1 MIQRANIFLMVVFS
15 LIFACCGKHSERH
28 VLSEADRMLSVGKSD
43 SAYHV
48 LNKINSHDLNDEDKA
63 LYCLLMTQAMYGMD
77 MESEVDTLIDC
88 SIKYYTGRDN
98 AMLAE
103 SYYYKGVVNYAI
115 NNADDAMICLKK
127 AESLSS
133 GLPDKELYFKILA
146 YISRINFKS
155 ENYSLALKYGKESLL
170 YAEKNG
176 KPTFI
181 ALTYNLLACIFEKL
195 GNNDSAYVYV
205 MKNIKFADGIKSD
218 KSKAI
223 MYANIADYYSQK
235 GETKLYEKYLNKSSS
250 LYVLPDVLNRYA
262 LIKYNEGKFDEADSL
277 WNKALAMSDGKG
289 KVEILETIIS
299 NLKEEDNYKI
309 LYNCYKQ
316 LDFLKDSIRR
326 QQHTQQIQDIQLRYD
341 NDMMKRKYDVI
352 VTRIA
357 IVLVAVFLLSV
368 IFILLLKYKQKQNKT
383 KLLQSQILIDSY
395 NKQIEEYKKSGK
407 DNTRKIKMLEK
418 KLSSVYSEQTDV
430 FTRGR
435 ACYWQILD
443 NGSVVTWKKDDYIDF
458 IEYYKLVNLSFVVQI
473 EREYKSL
480 THGNKFLLILQ
491 DMGKTETELQKILG
505 TTIGTIRVQQ
515 SRIRKKYIGD
525 SACV

>member
-1 MIQRANIFLMVVFS
+1 M
-15 LIFACCGKHSERH
+15 
-28 VLSEADRMLSVGKSD
+28 
-43 SAYHV
+43 
-48 LNKINSHDLNDEDKA
+48 
-63 LYCLLMTQAMYGMD
+63 
-77 MESEVDTLIDC
+77 
-88 SIKYYTGRDN
+88 
-98 AMLAE
+98 
-103 SYYYKGVVNYAI
+103 
-115 NNADDAMICLKK
+115 
-127 AESLSS
+127 
-133 GLPDKELYFKILA
+133 
-146 YISRINFKS
+146 
-155 ENYSLALKYGKESLL
+155 
-170 YAEKNG
+170 
-176 KPTFI
+176 
-181 ALTYNLLACIFEKL
+181 
-195 GNNDSAYVYV
+195 YV

-395 NKQIEEYKKSGK
+395 NKQIEEYKNQERITPEKLRCW
-407 DNTRKIKMLEK
+407 RKNSPLYTASRQMCLH
-418 KLSSVYSEQTDV
+418 VD
-430 FTRGR
+430 GR
-435 ACYWQILD
+435 VTGRYWIMA
-443 NGSVVTWKKDDYIDF
+443 
-458 IEYYKLVNLSFVVQI
+458 
-473 EREYKSL
+473 
-480 THGNKFLLILQ
+480 LL
-491 DMGKTETELQKILG
+491 
-505 TTIGTIRVQQ
+505 
-515 SRIRKKYIGD
+515 
-525 SACV
+525 